1 MGAKSKRAHKTL
13 FRSQLPPTNLRR
25 RNSHHAAG
33 AGANGGA
40 RGGDP
45 PPLPAARARAPHPRR
60 PRLQAMGPPHLR
72 PRVPPQVPRAPPRAA
87 HAGAPLQRHRRPD
100 GGSSSCCFVPT
111 AAFRP
116 TPPQTEQ
123 RGWRALD
130 SRHGRVL
137 LRRPRGERF
146 EMGGLVVWDPNTEEK
161 RELPSTPRHTSSN
174 SNAAVLCSAGACNH
188 LIATGDPS
196 SWFLCA
202 RTLGRRSFAPT
213 HPMLLRGATQYI
225 STQCPGDDCIL
236 SNIDPGKLVGNALYF
251 LFLNKAAAL
260 KYDLDLQEASMVGL
274 PPEYTCWR
282 PAVLTATE
290 GGGLGFANVHEHKLY
305 MWLMKPGPG
314 VDAAGWVQSRV
325 IDLEMLV
332 CNDAI
337 LTSAALVGSADGV
350 GVVFMHASDVIY
362 ALDLKTNKVKKACE
376 GRRIYAVIPYT
387 SFYTPALGAVCTGEE
402 PSAGGSSA

>member
-1 MGAKSKRAHKTL
+1 
-13 FRSQLPPTNLRR
+13 
-25 RNSHHAAG
+25 
-33 AGANGGA
+33 
-40 RGGDP
+40 
-45 PPLPAARARAPHPRR
+45 
-60 PRLQAMGPPHLR
+60 MGPPHLR

-236 SNIDPGKLVGNALYF
+236 SNIDP
-251 LFLNKAAAL
+251 
-260 KYDLDLQEASMVGL
+260 
-274 PPEYTCWR
+274 
-282 PAVLTATE
+282 ATE